1 MHKFYTLT
9 GGVGSGLSSA
19 VIIPIVM
26 LMAVVSGVAALVLGI
41 GHWKS
46 RRGYIK
52 RIINNGQSSRN
63 HDSGVVVTSPNGSS

>member
-1 MHKFYTLT
+1 MHKFYTLA

-26 LMAVVSGVAALVLGI
+26 LIAVVSGVAALVLGI

-46 RRGYIK
+46 RRGYIN
-52 RIINNGQSSRN
+52 RIINNGHSSKNR
-63 HDSGVVVTSPNGSS
+63 DSGVVVTSPNRSS

>member
-1 MHKFYTLT
+1 MHKFHTLALCS
-9 GGVGSGLSSA
+9 SGLSSA
-19 VIIPIVM
+19 VVIPIVM

-46 RRGYIK
+46 RRGYIN